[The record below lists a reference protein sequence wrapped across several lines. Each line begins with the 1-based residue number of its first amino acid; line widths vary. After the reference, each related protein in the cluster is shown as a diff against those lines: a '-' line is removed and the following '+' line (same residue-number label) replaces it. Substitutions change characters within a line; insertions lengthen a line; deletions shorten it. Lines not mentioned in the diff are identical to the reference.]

1 MIGLRYI
8 ETKMVG
14 PVVLVRP
21 IEAEYLDRQQIM
33 LLSDELETFVTDNQP
48 EKIVVTLKRVSKYS
62 SEAIGGLVRVYR
74 QVRKYGGDMKLCMA
88 DELRVLFRAAGL
100 DGSVFH
106 IYGTESDAIA
116 AFFEH
121 GGDVFD

>member
-1 MIGLRYI
+1 
-8 ETKMVG
+8 MVG

-48 EKIVVTLKRVSKYS
+48 EKIVLTLKQVSKYS

-74 QVRKYGGDMKLCMA
+74 QVRKYGGDMKLCMTA
-88 DELRVLFRAAGL
+88 ELRVLFRAAGL

-106 IYGTESDAIA
+106 IYATESDAIA

-121 GGDVFD
+121 GGDLFE

>member
-1 MIGLRYI
+1 MKGLRYI

-21 IEAEYLDRQQIM
+21 IEAEYLDRQQIV
-33 LLSDELETFVTDNQP
+33 LLSDELETFVTENQP
-48 EKIVVTLKRVSKYS
+48 EKIVLTLKQVSKYS
-62 SEAIGGLVRVYR
+62 SEAIGGLVRINR
-74 QVRKYGGDMKLCMA
+74 QVRKYGGVMKLCMK
-88 DELRVLFRAAGL
+88 DELRELFRAAGL

-106 IYGTESDAIA
+106 IYGTESDAVA

-121 GGDVFD
+121 GGDIFQ